1 MPAAHF
7 LNKEEHMLLLTF
19 GKKAIIERKK
29 AAALKAFSESLLPHL
44 KTGTIRMKKGE
55 L

>member
-7 LNKEEHMLLLTF
+7 LNKEEHMIIITSGQKVITELKDAAVPETF
-19 GKKAIIERKK
+19 
-29 AAALKAFSESLLPHL
+29 FESLLPHL